1 MDNKNNQ
8 PEENIIDN
16 KTNAPNKLIQKDGKN
31 EEITGKD
38 SPMNNIKNMFDL
50 NQNINPNQ
58 STFHN
63 SLKLFKKKNLNTNSE
78 TSHLRTKSN
87 ENKKEEQMHMSTK
100 NFPSKANVCKGNV
113 NINSN
118 MFVPPK
124 SSPIVQYYGCYK
136 NGGQD
141 SLENLSNLGYLG
153 SPQSP
158 NFYFSPSKIFNI
170 NNNVS
175 SGMMNEKS
183 GKVIEPM
190 SLNNINEE
198 QNYNEKF
205 EYESDKYNVF
215 YNEDTELNNQNQEE
229 YIINNNESNKHEND
243 ENFKENNNDICIS
256 IKENDS
262 IKKIESPENINDN
275 IPPIQNAMKKLRK
288 KKNKA
293 SENASNIE
301 KGNNKIENS
310 INLNNEQ
317 IKINNNVKGEKDN
330 YENNDYLGS
339 IKAKNVLNYLEDGI
353 LFEEKDKIN
362 KNNDIKVDQEIKCQ
376 KKSFDNNISNVNDF
390 NNNINTNSNPNNYK
404 INNNI
409 YHNNEEEDIL
419 QNNNIN
425 DDIIN
430 NKNEEYAKSY
440 ATSVSAAPIANI
452 QNLSNNNINNNY
464 NSLIQFNYLMN
475 NNNGNY
481 YNPNQNIDIM
491 KNNNEF
497 NTLNNNYIYYSNFLN
512 IRNIS
517 NNNDFNNNNYNLSQR
532 MNQYNI
538 NPMKNNIDIQ
548 KYNNLLPN
556 SGNINIQNNYFL
568 YNNKDNINNEQINK
582 EEKKRKKKKK
592 VKKLESNIYMNKQI
606 SYYVENFTTMARDQ
620 GASRY
625 LQNLLNDYPPE
636 EICSFYAPLCKNI
649 LKLIN
654 DPFANYLIQ
663 KIISYLS
670 QEQLHNLLVIISG
683 QFYEISCNPHGTR
696 VLQKL
701 IELIKTSE
709 LRTFFYELVRP
720 IVCQL
725 LKDLNGTYIV
735 QKFVKYNL
743 YDYGIKI
750 NQIIIDNSVELCT
763 FRHGCC
769 VIQKYLETRDQNM
782 LPQLIYK
789 LLDGFNSL
797 IIDQFGNYVIK
808 TILFI
813 GNPEYNNRIGEYISM
828 NIVFYSKH
836 KYSSNVVEKCFDFCQ
851 GFYLNKLIFIVQQE
865 NNLKELILDEH
876 GNYVVQKVLSISNM
890 KKKKEMLS
898 VIKSLFPVL
907 RQTHFG
913 ERIIHRISMT
923 YPNIYNL

>member
-1 MDNKNNQ
+1 MENKNNQ
-8 PEENIIDN
+8 PEENIINN
-16 KTNAPNKLIQKDGKN
+16 KTNVPDNLRQKDGNN
-31 EEITGKD
+31 EEILGKN

-50 NQNINPNQ
+50 NQNRNPNQ

-63 SLKLFKKKNLNTNSE
+63 SLKFFKKKNLNTNSE
-78 TSHLRTKSN
+78 TSHIRTKSN

-118 MFVPPK
+118 MYIPPK

-158 NFYFSPSKIFNI
+158 YFNFSPSKIFNI
-170 NNNVS
+170 NKNAS

-190 SLNNINEE
+190 FLNNPNDE
-198 QNYNEKF
+198 QNSNEKF
-205 EYESDKYNVF
+205 EYDSDKYNVL
-215 YNEDTELNNQNQEE
+215 YNEETELNNQNQEQ
-229 YIINNNESNKHEND
+229 YIININGSNKHENE
-243 ENFKENNNDICIS
+243 ENNKENNNDICIA
-256 IKENDS
+256 IKENDP
-262 IKKIESPENINDN
+262 IKKIESSENINDD

-293 SENASNIE
+293 SENSSNVE
-301 KGNNKIENS
+301 KGNNKIANI
-310 INLNNEQ
+310 INMNNEQ
-317 IKINNNVKGEKDN
+317 TNINNNHKEGKVN
-330 YENNDYLGS
+330 YENDDVLGN
-339 IKAKNVLNYLEDGI
+339 IKTKNVLNYLDDGI

-362 KNNDIKVDQEIKCQ
+362 KSNDIKVDQEIKY
-376 KKSFDNNISNVNDF
+376 KKYSFDNHLSNVNNF
-390 NNNINTNSNPNNYK
+390 AYNNINTNSIPNNYP

-409 YHNNEEEDIL
+409 YHNAEEDRIK
-419 QNNNIN
+419 NNNIIN
-425 DDIIN
+425 DDIII
-430 NKNEEYAKSY
+430 NKNIEHPKSY

-452 QNLSNNNINNNY
+452 NNSINNNY

-491 KNNNEF
+491 KNNEL
-497 NTLNNNYIYYSNFLN
+497 NTLNNNNIYYSNFLN
-512 IRNIS
+512 NGNIS
-517 NNNDFNNNNYNLSQR
+517 NNNNFNNNYNISQR
-532 MNQYNI
+532 MNQYNM
-538 NPMKNNIDIQ
+538 NPMKNNMDIQ

-568 YNNKDNINNEQINK
+568 YNNDKDNINNEQINK

-592 VKKLESNIYMNKQI
+592 VKKLEQNIYMNKPI
-606 SYYVENFTTMARDQ
+606 SYYLDNFTTMARDQ

-625 LQNLLNDYPPE
+625 LQNLLNDYSPE
-636 EICSFYAPLCKNI
+636 DICTFYPPLCKNI

-670 QEQLHNLLVIISG
+670 QEQLHKLLVIISD

-701 IELIKTSE
+701 IELIKTPE

-898 VIKSLFPVL
+898 VIKSLFPLL